1 VFDGDTWDPK
11 NISVIGN
18 ADGYEEGSD
27 DDFARYSSYVS
38 HGKYHG
44 GLHVD
49 GDGSEETYTISFDWN
64 GTENGDELVPMDFNR
79 GLVIVE
85 NASKGNVTA
94 NVSANAGLYNFYGIF
109 SKSGD
114 QSNNNAYYSSVG
126 SGNWATQQ
134 ANALDQGTGSHMAFI
149 QTDDE
154 NNFIFQACTFID
166 ADIWIG
172 GTDGED
178 TEAGEGTWVW
188 KDNSETVFG
197 TGAGEDFINADGFE
211 SFWNS
216 GEPNDAGEGEDY
228 AQYYYNRKKWNDLSG
243 TQSMKTIIEIE
254 SEELNKF
261 KINLRFH

>member
-1 VFDGDTWDPK
+1 
-11 NISVIGN
+11 
-18 ADGYEEGSD
+18 
-27 DDFARYSSYVS
+27 
-38 HGKYHG
+38 
-44 GLHVD
+44 
-49 GDGSEETYTISFDWN
+49 
-64 GTENGDELVPMDFNR
+64 
-79 GLVIVE
+79 
-85 NASKGNVTA
+85 
-94 NVSANAGLYNFYGIF
+94 LYNFYGIF

-149 QTDDE
+149 QTEDE

-166 ADIWIG
+166 AHIWIG

-261 KINLRFH
+261 TLPLTDLQEGLVTITLKNVTDKAGNEIPEDVYYSFTYDTTSPGYDGVGCGVYDDNLVDYVVSAHTRDLTPQ